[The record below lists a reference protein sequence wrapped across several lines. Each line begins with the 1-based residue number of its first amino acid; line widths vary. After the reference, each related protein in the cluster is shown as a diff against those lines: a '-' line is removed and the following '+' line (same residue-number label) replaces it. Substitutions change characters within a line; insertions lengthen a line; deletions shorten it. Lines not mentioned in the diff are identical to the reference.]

1 MKIGSDLGRIT
12 EGFRLVDESLRDA
25 IIFNAQG
32 VNDNSVRVKLEKK
45 LGEYESRIQAKG
57 IFDGDGSLSDA
68 YLKHL
73 IASEVLDKGHID
85 YDVFVKDLKEI
96 NYEQVKEDKV
106 WNAYAVIRDYVC
118 NGGRRN
124 SKQL

>member
-45 LGEYESRIQAKG
+45 LGEYESIIRVNG
-57 IFDGDGSLSDA
+57 IFDDDGSLNDA
-68 YLKHL
+68 YLKQL
-73 IASEVLDKGHID
+73 IVKEVLEKGYID
-85 YDVFVKDLKEI
+85 YETFVKDLKRNNFEL
-96 NYEQVKEDKV
+96 VKDEKV
-106 WNAYAVIRDYVC
+106 WNAYAVIREYVC
-118 NGGRRN
+118 NGDKRN
-124 SKQL
+124 SKRL

>member
-45 LGEYESRIQAKG
+45 LGEYESIIRVNG
-57 IFDGDGSLSDA
+57 IFDDDGSLNDA
-68 YLKHL
+68 YLKQL
-73 IASEVLDKGHID
+73 IVKEVLEKGYID
-85 YDVFVKDLKEI
+85 YEIFVKDLKEI

-118 NGGRRN
+118 NGDKRN
-124 SKQL
+124 SKRL

>member
-45 LGEYESRIQAKG
+45 LGEYESIIRVNG
-57 IFDGDGSLSDA
+57 IFDDDGSLNDA
-68 YLKHL
+68 YLKQL
-73 IASEVLDKGHID
+73 IVKEVIEKGYID
-85 YDVFVKDLKEI
+85 YETFVKDLKRNNFEL
-96 NYEQVKEDKV
+96 VKDEKV
-106 WNAYAVIRDYVC
+106 WNAYAVIREYVC
-118 NGGRRN
+118 NGDKRN
-124 SKQL
+124 SKRL

>member
-45 LGEYESRIQAKG
+45 LGEYESIIRVNG
-57 IFDGDGSLSDA
+57 IFDDDGSLNDA
-68 YLKHL
+68 YLKQL
-73 IASEVLDKGHID
+73 IVKEVIEKGYID
-85 YDVFVKDLKEI
+85 YEIFVKDLKRNNFEL
-96 NYEQVKEDKV
+96 VKDEKV
-106 WNAYAVIRDYVC
+106 WNAYAVIREYVC
-118 NGGRRN
+118 NGDKRN
-124 SKQL
+124 SKRL

>member
-45 LGEYESRIQAKG
+45 LGEYESIIRVNG
-57 IFDGDGSLSDA
+57 IFDDDGSLNDA
-68 YLKHL
+68 YLKQL
-73 IASEVLDKGHID
+73 IVKEVIEKGYID
-85 YDVFVKDLKEI
+85 YETFVKDLKRNNFEL
-96 NYEQVKEDKV
+96 VKEDKV

-118 NGGRRN
+118 NGGKRN
-124 SKQL
+124 SKRL

>member
-45 LGEYESRIQAKG
+45 LGEYESIIRVNG
-57 IFDGDGSLSDA
+57 IFDDDGSLNDA
-68 YLKHL
+68 YLKQL
-73 IASEVLDKGHID
+73 IVKEVLEKGYID
-85 YDVFVKDLKEI
+85 YEIFVKDLKEI

-118 NGGRRN
+118 NGGKRN
-124 SKQL
+124 SKRL

>member
-45 LGEYESRIQAKG
+45 LGEYESIIRVNG
-57 IFDGDGSLSDA
+57 IFDDDGSLNDA
-68 YLKHL
+68 YLKQL
-73 IASEVLDKGHID
+73 IVKEVLEKEYID
-85 YDVFVKDLKEI
+85 YEIFIKDLKEI

-118 NGGRRN
+118 NGDKRN
-124 SKQL
+124 SKRL

>member
-12 EGFRLVDESLRDA
+12 EGFRLVDESLEET
-25 IIFNAQG
+25 G
-32 VNDNSVRVKLEKK
+32 VFDVLDRNVNSVRVKLGVK
-45 LGEYESRIQAKG
+45 LGDYERRIRVNG
-57 IFDGDGSLSDA
+57 IFDDDGSLNDA
-68 YLKHL
+68 YLKQL
-73 IASEVLDKGHID
+73 IVKEVLEKEYID
-85 YDVFVKDLKEI
+85 YEIFIKDLKEI

>member
-45 LGEYESRIQAKG
+45 LGEYESIIRVNG
-57 IFDGDGSLSDA
+57 IFDDDGSLNDA
-68 YLKHL
+68 YLKQL
-73 IASEVLDKGHID
+73 IVKEVLEKGYID
-85 YDVFVKDLKEI
+85 YEIFVKDLKRNNFEL
-96 NYEQVKEDKV
+96 VKDEKV
-106 WNAYAVIRDYVC
+106 WNAYAVIREYVC
-118 NGGRRN
+118 NGDKRN
-124 SKQL
+124 SKRL

>member
-45 LGEYESRIQAKG
+45 LGEYESIIRING
-57 IFDGDGSLSDA
+57 IFDDDGSLNDA
-68 YLKHL
+68 YLKQL
-73 IASEVLDKGHID
+73 IAKEVLEKEYID
-85 YDVFVKDLKEI
+85 YEIFIKDLKEI

-118 NGGRRN
+118 NGDKRN
-124 SKQL
+124 SKRL